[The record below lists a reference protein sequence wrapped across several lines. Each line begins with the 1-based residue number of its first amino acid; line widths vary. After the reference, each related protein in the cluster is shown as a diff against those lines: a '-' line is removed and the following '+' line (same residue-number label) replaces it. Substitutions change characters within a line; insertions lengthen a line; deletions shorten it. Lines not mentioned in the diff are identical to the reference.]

1 MKSLLRLTAGAA
13 LATAM
18 LVGTGSAAS
27 AGPAGIRIG
36 TLSCHVS
43 SGFGYIVGSS
53 RRVNCDFQPA
63 DYPEG
68 EHYVGHIS
76 KFGMDIGYTGGGRMV
91 WAVFAPSSDMDPG
104 ALQGDYVGATAS
116 ATVGVGVGA
125 HALVGGFDKS
135 IALQP
140 LSIEGNTGL
149 NVAAG
154 VGQLTL
160 HEA

>member
-1 MKSLLRLTAGAA
+1 MNSLLRLTAGAA
-13 LATAM
+13 LAAA
-18 LVGTGSAAS
+18 LVAGTGSAAN
-27 AGPAGIRIG
+27 AGQAGVRIG

-43 SGFGYIVGSS
+43 SGFGYIIGSS
-53 RRVNCDFQPA
+53 RRVNCDFEQS
-63 DYPEG
+63 DNPEG

-91 WAVFAPSSDMDPG
+91 WAVFAPTSDLDEG
-104 ALQGDYVGATAS
+104 ALQGNYVGATAS

-125 HALVGGFDKS
+125 HALIGGFDKS

-140 LSIEGNTGL
+140 LSVEGNTGL

-160 HEA
+160 HLA

>member
-1 MKSLLRLTAGAA
+1 MKSKLRLMAGAA
-13 LATAM
+13 ATAAM
-18 LVGTGSAAS
+18 LLASGSAL
-27 AGPAGIRIG
+27 AGPAGVRIG
-36 TLSCHVS
+36 TLDCHVS
-43 SGFGYIVGSS
+43 SGFGFIVGSS
-53 RRVNCDFQPA
+53 RRVNCAFHPE

-104 ALQGDYVGATAS
+104 ALQGNYVGATAS
-116 ATVGVGVGA
+116 ATVGVGLGA

-160 HEA
+160 HSV

>member
-1 MKSLLRLTAGAA
+1 MKSLLRVTAGAA
-13 LATAM
+13 ALSAAM
-18 LVGTGSAAS
+18 LLSSGAAL
-27 AGPAGIRIG
+27 ADPAGVRIG

-43 SGFGYIVGSS
+43 GGVGYIIGSS
-53 RRVNCDFQPA
+53 RRVNCDFEPA
-63 DYPEG
+63 DNPEG

-76 KFGMDIGYTGGGRMV
+76 KFGMDIGFTGGGRMV
-91 WAVFAPSSDMDPG
+91 WAVFAPSSNMAPG
-104 ALQGDYVGATAS
+104 ALQGNYVGATAS
-116 ATVGVGVGA
+116 ATVGVGLGA
-125 HALVGGFDKS
+125 HALVGGFDRS